1 VIPNPL
7 KADLP
12 EPYTGERNKTITT
25 FCRISAQKN
34 LPLLLDAFAL
44 LHKNH
49 PDSRLCIIGDSFNA
63 EGDAIKAEIL
73 RRMTEEFTDGCV
85 ELQPFRDRV
94 HEGIL
99 QDAMYVN
106 SSDYE
111 GISNAMLEAMA
122 IGMPVVCTDCP
133 IGGAKATIQD
143 GENGLLVPVGDVQAL
158 YHAMKRV
165 WEGKELSDRLSHNAA
180 KLREELSLANIAR
193 RWMKLM

>member
-1 VIPNPL
+1 MELN
-7 KADLP
+7 
-12 EPYTGERNKTITT
+12 
-25 FCRISAQKN
+25 RINYN

-44 LHKNH
+44 LHGDH

-63 EGDAIKAEIL
+63 EGDAIKAEIR
-73 RRMTEEFTDGCV
+73 RRMTEEFSDGSV

-133 IGGAKATIQD
+133 IGGARATIRD

-158 YHAMKRV
+158 YIAMKRV
-165 WEGKELSDRLSHNAA
+165 FEDRELSDSLSRNAGGI
-180 KLREELSLANIAR
+180 REELSLPNIAA
-193 RWMKLM
+193 RWLALM